1 MDTPSSAELKAF
13 DATARTGSMSDAAR
27 LLGLR
32 QPTISAHIS
41 SLEVAYG
48 VELFHRR
55 GRRVELTEF
64 GAQLYEATGRI
75 YRAEEQAAQL
85 LLSARC
91 LYHGHLLICS
101 IGPYNVTPMI
111 KLFRAAFPSVR
122 VSVTMGDSRN
132 IIGRILQYADDVG
145 VLLHAV
151 DDSRVHCIPF
161 RRQRLIVF
169 AARGHALASKPK
181 LTVTDLE
188 GQEFV
193 MREDGSRTR
202 AVFEAGLQEAGV
214 KVRSSVEMGSR
225 EAVKEAVA
233 QGLGLG
239 VVSDSAFA
247 EDHRVVVLPVAGLD
261 LHNHVHVVCL
271 KERLAAPLIH
281 SFIATVATVQRL
293 RAVSGQ
299 ARP

>member
-1 MDTPSSAELKAF
+1 
-13 DATARTGSMSDAAR
+13 MSDAAR

-32 QPTISAHIS
+32 QPTISAHIG

-55 GRRVELTEF
+55 GRGIELTEF

-75 YRAEEQAAQL
+75 YRAEEQAAQM

-91 LYHGHLLICS
+91 QYQGHLRICAV
-101 IGPYNVTPMI
+101 GPYNVTPMI
-111 KLFRAAFPSVR
+111 RKFRAAFPSVR
-122 VSVTMGDSRN
+122 LSVSMGDSRH
-132 IIGRILQYADDVG
+132 ITARILEHADDVG

-151 DDSRVHCIPF
+151 DDSRVYCLPF

-169 AARGHALASKPK
+169 AARSHPLTSKAQ
-181 LTVTDLE
+181 LTVDDLQ

-202 AVFEAGLQEAGV
+202 AVFEAGLLAAGV
-214 KVRSSVEMGSR
+214 GVRNSVEMGSR
-225 EAVKEAVA
+225 EGVREAVA

-239 VVSDSAFA
+239 VVSDSAFT
-247 EDHRVVVLPVAGLD
+247 EDHRVVALPVAGLD

-271 KERLAAPLIH
+271 KERAAAQLIS
-281 SFIATVATVQRL
+281 SFLQTVRQLGAVGGAGIATKTIA
-293 RAVSGQ
+293 G
-299 ARP
+299 

>member
-1 MDTPSSAELKAF
+1 MDSPSSAELKAF

-27 LLGLR
+27 VLGLR
-32 QPTISAHIS
+32 QPTISAHIG

-55 GRRVELTEF
+55 GRGVELTEF

-91 LYHGHLLICS
+91 QYQGHLRVCAV
-101 IGPYNVTPMI
+101 GPYNVTPMI
-111 KLFRAAFPSVR
+111 RQFRVDFPSVR
-122 VSVTMGDSRN
+122 VSVTMGDSRH
-132 IIGRILQYADDVG
+132 IIGRILEHADDVG

-151 DDSRVHCIPF
+151 DDGRVYCIPF

-169 AARGHALASKPK
+169 AARSHPLASKPQ
-181 LTVTDLE
+181 LTVADLQ

-202 AVFEAGLQEAGV
+202 AVFEAGLLAAGV
-214 KVRSSVEMGSR
+214 GIRSSVEMGSR
-225 EAVKEAVA
+225 EGVREAVA

-239 VVSDSAFA
+239 VVSDSAFT
-247 EDHRVVVLPVAGLD
+247 EDHRVVALQVAGLD

-271 KERLAAPLIH
+271 RARAGAQLIS
-281 SFIATVATVQRL
+281 SFLQTVRQL
-293 RAVSGQ
+293 GAVGG
-299 ARP
+299 AG